1 VGKDA
6 IMNGC
11 KYCVIMHHRKRHGKR
26 RARGVAMC
34 LAQEELL
41 RCQKKW
47 DERGPGCEFHD
58 AKVLA
63 AAQEQAKPAQMVI
76 YAGKPR
82 RQKQDSVP
90 MTAR

>member
-1 VGKDA
+1 
-6 IMNGC
+6 
-11 KYCVIMHHRKRHGKR
+11 
-26 RARGVAMC
+26 MC

-63 AAQEQAKPAQMVI
+63 AAQEQIKPVQQVV
-76 YAGKPR
+76 YAGSSR
-82 RQKQDSVP
+82 RQKQHSLS
-90 MTAR
+90 TTSR